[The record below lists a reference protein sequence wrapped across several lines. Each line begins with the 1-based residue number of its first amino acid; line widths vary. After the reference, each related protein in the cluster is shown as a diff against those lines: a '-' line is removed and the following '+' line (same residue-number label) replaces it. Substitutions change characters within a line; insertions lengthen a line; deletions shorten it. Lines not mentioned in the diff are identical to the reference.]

1 MTELAVIVTSIMLLG
16 LVMFTINSI
25 SSIDHKK
32 KHV

>member
-1 MTELAVIVTSIMLLG
+1 MTEIAVIVMSMMLFG

-32 KHV
+32 KSI